1 MSKFHLKEFI
11 NSLKGKHDLKESWVF
26 FFFTFFITFRNKNI
40 IHRDI
45 GCFLREE
52 IHTKII
58 QFHKSRKNRTSTEIQ
73 SYPWDYTVKENGI

>member
-1 MSKFHLKEFI
+1 MSKFHLKEFM

-26 FFFTFFITFRNKNI
+26 FFTFFIMFRNKNI
-40 IHRDI
+40 IHCDI

-73 SYPWDYTVKENGI
+73 SYPWDYTVQENGI